1 MSYQAMNSF
10 YPKESFNNRSRT
22 EQRWEDDA
30 NVYGDISSEWQVSLG
45 NGKRLNRKWKKC
57 GGFAVVMDSRG
68 IEHSVYNE
76 NYDEALLKARHIS
89 KQFIKSPIIPY
100 HVGMDEK
107 DDY

>member
-10 YPKESFNNRSRT
+10 YPKESFNNRART

-57 GGFAVVMDSRG
+57 GGFTVVMDSRG
-68 IEHSVYNE
+68 IEHSIYNE